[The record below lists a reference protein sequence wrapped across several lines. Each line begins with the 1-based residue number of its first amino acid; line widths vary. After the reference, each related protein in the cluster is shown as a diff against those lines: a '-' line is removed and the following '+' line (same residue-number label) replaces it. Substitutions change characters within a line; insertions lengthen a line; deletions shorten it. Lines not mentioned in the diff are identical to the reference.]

1 MLWKC
6 DIPVFEWLS
15 PNPITVPPALRA
27 FVGGHS
33 LIAETLAR
41 RGITTVEA
49 ARAFMDP
56 RAASPASA
64 LDFPDMERAIAR
76 IEAAIRKGERICV
89 WGDFDVDGQTATTV
103 LVATLRE
110 LGADVMHYIP
120 VRELESHGV
129 NVNQLARVID
139 QGAQLLLTCDTGI
152 DAYEAVDYANQRGA
166 SIIITDHHEL
176 PEGALPSA
184 FAIINPHLLPDSHA
198 LATLP
203 GVGVAYKLA
212 EALYAQA
219 GRPEARYQHLDLV
232 SLGIVADVAQIT
244 GDTRYLLQLGLAT
257 LRETPRLGLQEM
269 FKLAQVLPAQIN
281 EETIGFIIG
290 PRLNAL
296 GRLGDANSIVD
307 FLTTNNQTQAR
318 ILATQLETLNMERK
332 RLCTEVEAAAEAQ
345 IAREPSLLEYEAL
358 VLAHSQWHTGVVGIV
373 ASRLAERYNRPTILL
388 AAPTNESAR
397 GSARSVPGCHIT
409 EAIATQRALL
419 ERFGGHAQAAGVA
432 LAQDNISAFRRGL
445 SRAVKEQRG
454 TSSPNPPLQIDGI
467 VPFSDLSL
475 ALVDDL
481 ERLAPFGAGN
491 PPLTLAT
498 RNVHTQSIN
507 QIGRNG
513 DHLAITIEDG
523 SGTPQRVIWWRAQQE
538 DVPAEA
544 FDLAY
549 TVRAN
554 TFRGERRLQVEWL
567 DARPVQAASPIDLQP
582 IEIPHRVIEDYR
594 REPYPQVPLTP
605 WLAREDA
612 QIWAEGGTYKG
623 AKSRLQLEPGPV
635 LILWSIPPGPEELA
649 TALKVVNP
657 QEVALFSVDP
667 DLDVHNKF
675 VNRLAGLINYALNHK
690 EGKIS
695 VTVLAAEMAHREKTT
710 RLGLA
715 WMVAFGA
722 LTVVHDAGNII
733 IVTRN
738 GAEDSSVLARL
749 TVELQAMLE
758 ETAAYRR
765 HFARTGVEILL

>member
-1 MLWKC
+1 MY
-6 DIPVFEWLS
+6 EWLT
-15 PNPITVPPALRA
+15 PKPITVPSALRT
-27 FVGGHS
+27 FVGGH
-33 LIAETLAR
+33 LLVAETLVR

-49 ARAFMDP
+49 AQAFMDP

-64 LDFPDMERAIAR
+64 LDFPDMERAVTR
-76 IEAAIRKGERICV
+76 IEEAIRKGERICV
-89 WGDFDVDGQTATTV
+89 WGDFDVDGQTATTL

-110 LGADVMHYIP
+110 LGADVMHHIP

-129 NVNQLARVID
+129 NVQQLARVID
-139 QGAQLLLTCDTGI
+139 LGAQLLLTCDTGI
-152 DAYEAVDYANQRGA
+152 DAYEATDYANAHGV
-166 SIIITDHHEL
+166 SFIITDHHEL

-184 FAIINPHLLPDSHA
+184 YAIINPHLLPETHA

-219 GRPEARYQHLDLV
+219 ERPEAVRQHLDLV
-232 SLGIVADVAQIT
+232 ALGIVADVAQIT
-244 GDTRYLLQLGLAT
+244 GDTRYLLQLGLSE
-257 LRETPRLGLQEM
+257 LRETSRLGLQEM

-296 GRLGDANSIVD
+296 GRLSDANIIVD
-307 FLTTNNQTQAR
+307 FLTTNDQIQAC
-318 ILATQLETLNMERK
+318 ILAAQFENLNLERK
-332 RLCTEVEAAAEAQ
+332 RLCTEVEAATEAQ
-345 IAREPSLLEYEAL
+345 IAHDPSLLEYEAL
-358 VLAHSQWHTGVVGIV
+358 VLAHAQWPTGVVGIV
-373 ASRLAERYNRPTILL
+373 ASRLAERYNKPTILL
-388 AAPTNESAR
+388 STLTNEVAR
-397 GSARSVPGCHIT
+397 GSARSVPGCNIT
-409 EAIATQRALL
+409 EAIATQRTLL

-432 LAQDNISAFRRGL
+432 LAQDNIPAFRRGL

-454 TSSPNPPLQIDGI
+454 TVASKQPLQIDGI
-467 VPFSDLSL
+467 VPFADLSL

-498 RNVHTQSIN
+498 RNVRAHSVN

-538 DVPAEA
+538 DVPEEA

-554 TFRGERRLQVEWL
+554 TFRGERRLQIEWL
-567 DARPVQAASPIDLQP
+567 DARLVQAAPPVDLHP

-594 REPYPQVPLTP
+594 REPHPQVLLTP
-605 WLAREDA
+605 WLAREGV
-612 QIWAEGGTYKG
+612 QIWAEGNTYEG
-623 AKSRLQLEPGPV
+623 AKTRLQLESGPA

-649 TALKVVNP
+649 TALETVSP
-657 QEVALFSVDP
+657 QEVAVFSNDP
-667 DLDVHNKF
+667 DLDTHNKF
-675 VNRLAGLINYALNHK
+675 INRLAGSVNYALKHK

-695 VTVLAAEMAHREKTT
+695 VAALAAAMAHRERTV

-715 WMVAFGA
+715 WLTAYGA
-722 LTVVHDAGNII
+722 LTIVHDAGNVIT
-733 IVTRN
+733 VTRN
-738 GAEDSSVLARL
+738 GTQDPSALAQL
-749 TVELQAMLE
+749 TVELRAMLE